1 MIIQF
6 KNGSIIKTLSGGE
19 CKRSKRGQK
28 QLKKIKEYYSK
39 CPDKFIEE
47 FF

>member
-28 QLKKIKEYYSK
+28 QMKKSEI
-39 CPDKFIEE
+39 II
-47 FF
+47 